1 MLDLLGGVLV
11 IGGMTGFGFLYLE
24 KGQRRVEELKRLAY
38 LFKLLKSE
46 ITFKKQPLPFACRAS
61 GEKIR
66 EREGRILEAIAGDM
80 EEGNG
85 MSFRE
90 IWRSR
95 WKEQLQLSMLSEYE
109 KNKVL
114 EFSSFVGYEEETLQ
128 ENMMEC
134 QVEEFTLLAEKVRDE
149 LEKKKRVVLLLSSC
163 TGILFVLILL

>member
-1 MLDLLGGVLV
+1 
-11 IGGMTGFGFLYLE
+11 
-24 KGQRRVEELKRLAY
+24 
-38 LFKLLKSE
+38 
-46 ITFKKQPLPFACRAS
+46 
-61 GEKIR
+61 
-66 EREGRILEAIAGDM
+66 
-80 EEGNG
+80 

>member
-85 MSFRE
+85 MNFRE